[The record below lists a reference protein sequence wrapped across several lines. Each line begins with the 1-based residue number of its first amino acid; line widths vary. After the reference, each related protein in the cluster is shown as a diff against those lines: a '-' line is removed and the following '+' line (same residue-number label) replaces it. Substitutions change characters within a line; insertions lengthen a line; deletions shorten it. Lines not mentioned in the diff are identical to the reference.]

1 MKNFE
6 VLINEITNPPCRVNI
21 CVVSVYLFIYLSI
34 YLSTYLYLDMYTS
47 ISLSIIL
54 SLPIYDHN
62 KTIFF
67 SDWTVEALA
76 KTKYTLFWKWCHF
89 MENLYVNWHFFV
101 TSKVYIIA
109 IKWHN
114 CQSEHRW
121 RFGKTREVLH
131 SEKAMSFYCGISIL
145 IF

>member
-6 VLINEITNPPCRVNI
+6 VLINEITNSPCRVYI
-21 CVVSVYLFIYLSI
+21 CIVSVYLFIYLSI
-34 YLSTYLYLDMYTS
+34 YLSTYLYLDMYAS
-47 ISLSIIL
+47 VSLFIIL

-89 MENLYVNWHFFV
+89 MVGLYFNWHFFV
-101 TSKVYIIA
+101 TSKVYIIT
-109 IKWHN
+109 IKLHN
-114 CQSEHRW
+114 FQGEYRW
-121 RFGKTREVLH
+121 RFGKNGEVIH
-131 SEKAMSFYCGISIL
+131 SENYVIL
-145 IF
+145 LWNINYYF